1 MFATINDIIL
11 RLFMYWNY
19 RVIEKAVNMVEEGYE
34 YCTTSYTINEVY
46 YDEDGS
52 ITMWSAEPIS
62 PYGQGCIKD
71 LEVDI
76 KFMFEACSKPILKES
91 DLPDSGEYLSGLLK
105 ENGL

>member
-1 MFATINDIIL
+1 MS
-11 RLFMYWNY
+11 YWNY
-19 RVIEKAVNMVEEGYE
+19 RVVEKNITNKIDCSGASRNAGIIEYD
-34 YCTTSYTINEVY
+34 TTTYSIHEVY
-46 YDEDGS
+46 YDEDDN
-52 ITMWSAEPIS
+52 ITMWSAESIS
-62 PYGQGCIKD
+62 PYGEGCLKD

>member
-1 MFATINDIIL
+1 
-11 RLFMYWNY
+11 MYWNY

-52 ITMWSAEPIS
+52 ITMWSAEPIAG
-62 PYGQGCIKD
+62 YGEGDWRDLKAD
-71 LEVDI
+71 LEY
-76 KFMFEACSKPILKES
+76 MLEACSKPILKES
-91 DLPDSGEYLSGLLK
+91 DLPDRCEYLSGLLK

>member
-1 MFATINDIIL
+1 MN
-11 RLFMYWNY
+11 YWNY
-19 RVIEKAVNMVEEGYE
+19 RVVEKVLNKYE
-34 YCTTSYTINEVY
+34 HDTSYDTTSYEVHEIY
-46 YDEDGS
+46 YDEDDN

-62 PYGQGCIKD
+62 PYGEACVKD

-76 KFMFEACSKPILKES
+76 KFMLEACSKPILKES

>member
-1 MFATINDIIL
+1 MS
-11 RLFMYWNY
+11 YWNY
-19 RVIEKAVNMVEEGYE
+19 RVVEKVLSKHEHD
-34 YCTTSYTINEVY
+34 TSYDTTVYEVHEVY
-46 YDEDGS
+46 YDEDDN

-62 PYGQGCIKD
+62 PYGEGCIKD

-76 KFMFEACSKPILKES
+76 KFMLEACSKPILKES

>member
-1 MFATINDIIL
+1 MS
-11 RLFMYWNY
+11 YWNY
-19 RVIEKAVNMVEEGYE
+19 RVVEKNIKDKIDCSEIVYDN
-34 YCTTSYTINEVY
+34 TSYSIHEIY
-46 YDEDGS
+46 YDEDGN
-52 ITMWSAEPIS
+52 ITMWSEDSIS
-62 PYGQGCIKD
+62 PYGESCVKD